1 MPRPVSVP
9 RSALPEML
17 VLGSERYGQW
27 GVDANTLDYERFGS
41 KIWQDDGAGTSVE
54 LNAQKDF
61 ADFFRSRADQNW
73 IRLKKRNFI
82 NFILKINR
90 HSLVRLY
97 TVNLFLIK

>member
-54 LNAQKDF
+54 LNAQKYFTDF
-61 ADFFRSRADQNW
+61 LDLEPTKTGSGSKSGTLSILFKKLLGTRSYVYIQ
-73 IRLKKRNFI
+73 
-82 NFILKINR
+82 
-90 HSLVRLY
+90 
-97 TVNLFLIK
+97 